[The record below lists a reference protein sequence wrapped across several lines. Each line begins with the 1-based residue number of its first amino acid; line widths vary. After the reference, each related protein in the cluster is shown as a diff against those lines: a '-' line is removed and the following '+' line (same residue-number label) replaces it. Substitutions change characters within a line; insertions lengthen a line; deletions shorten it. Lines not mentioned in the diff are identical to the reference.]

1 MSMKDLGLIALGVWL
16 VLTGLIDIADLKFK
30 YDEIVTGAF
39 ALVAGILILM
49 RR

>member
-1 MSMKDLGLIALGVWL
+1 MKNIGMIVLGAWL
-16 VLTGLIDIADLKFK
+16 VLTGLIDIVDLKFK
-30 YDEIVTGAF
+30 YDEIVTGAV

>member
-1 MSMKDLGLIALGVWL
+1 MKNLGLMALGVWL
-16 VLTGLIDIADLKFK
+16 VLTGLMSIADLKFK
-30 YDEIVTGAF
+30 YDDIVTGAV

>member
-1 MSMKDLGLIALGVWL
+1 MKNVGMIVLGVWL

-30 YDEIVTGAF
+30 YDEIVTGAV